1 MADAHASE
9 ACSGNGVWV
18 QLPPSALAKIIYA
31 SFGKLHSR
39 RVGRV
44 VMHRLAKPRRLKPST
59 GSNPVPSA
67 AFKFYSIKFMAK
79 RKIIILGFGGTIAMV
94 PDSSGVLKPAK
105 SVEEIISIVPSLKEM
120 GDVSFEELER
130 LDSTNINP
138 SHWTKLALKI
148 QELHDQAD
156 AIIVT
161 HGTDTMAYTAGAVA
175 LALGRGLKIPVIF
188 TGSQL
193 PLVAYGTD
201 ARFNLENAMKTAIQA
216 CDEKIAEVTIV
227 FSDRVLRAARTIKT
241 SEARF
246 PAFDSPSFPHLAR
259 IDAVGVNFIPETL
272 KVQKETP
279 LKVKP
284 EFQRGIL
291 AIDLVPGLEPE
302 ILTKLLRSGGCQGLL
317 LKSLGAGNVP
327 SENEYSLLPVIREA
341 VSVLKIPVLVS
352 TKFVGGQTHMDIYEP
367 GKLAMEA
374 GAIPTG
380 DLTDVMAQVKF
391 MWALAQGHRLQDDLK
406 RTMNTSFIGEITA

>member
-1 MADAHASE
+1 M
-9 ACSGNGVWV
+9 N
-18 QLPPSALAKIIYA
+18 
-31 SFGKLHSR
+31 
-39 RVGRV
+39 
-44 VMHRLAKPRRLKPST
+44 
-59 GSNPVPSA
+59 
-67 AFKFYSIKFMAK
+67 K
-79 RKIIILGFGGTIAMV
+79 RKVIILGFGGTIAMV
-94 PDSSGVLKPAK
+94 PDSAGVLKPAK
-105 SVEEIISIVPSLKEM
+105 SVEEILAIVPSLREM
-120 GDVSFEELER
+120 ADVSFQELER

-148 QELHDQAD
+148 REVHDQAD

-161 HGTDTMAYTAGAVA
+161 HGTDTMAYTAGGVA
-175 LALGRGLKIPVIF
+175 LALGRGLKIPVVF

-201 ARFNLENAMKTAIQA
+201 ARFNLENSMKTVLQA
-216 CDEKIAEVTIV
+216 CEEKIAEVMIV
-227 FSDRVLRAARTIKT
+227 FSDSVLRAARAIKT

-246 PAFDSPSFPHLAR
+246 PAFDSPAFPHLAR
-259 IDAVGVNFIPETL
+259 IDAVGVHFIPEAL
-272 KVQKETP
+272 KVEP
-279 LKVKP
+279 ELKLEVVS

-302 ILTKLLRSGGCQGLL
+302 IILNVLRAGGCQGLL

-327 SENEYSLLPVIREA
+327 SENEYSLLPVIQEA
-341 VSVLKIPVLVS
+341 VNVLKIPVLVS

-367 GKLAMEA
+367 GKLALEA

-391 MWALAQGHRLQDDLK
+391 MWVLAQGHKSPENLQ
-406 RTMNTSFIGEITA
+406 RAINTSVVGEITA

>member
-1 MADAHASE
+1 
-9 ACSGNGVWV
+9 
-18 QLPPSALAKIIYA
+18 
-31 SFGKLHSR
+31 
-39 RVGRV
+39 
-44 VMHRLAKPRRLKPST
+44 
-59 GSNPVPSA
+59 
-67 AFKFYSIKFMAK
+67 
-79 RKIIILGFGGTIAMV
+79 MV

-105 SVEEIISIVPSLKEM
+105 SVEEILAIIPSLKEM
-120 GDVSFEELER
+120 ANVSFQELER
-130 LDSTNINP
+130 RDSTNINP

-148 QELHDQAD
+148 QEIHDQVD

-161 HGTDTMAYTAGAVA
+161 HGTDTMAYTAGGVA
-175 LALGRGLKIPVIF
+175 LALGRGLKIPIVF

-201 ARFNLENAMKTAIQA
+201 ARFNLENSMKAVLQA
-216 CDEKIAEVTIV
+216 CEETIAEVMIV
-227 FSDRVLRAARTIKT
+227 FSDSVLRAARAVKT

-246 PAFDSPSFPHLAR
+246 PAFDSPAFPHLAR
-259 IDAVGVNFIPETL
+259 IDAVGVHFIPEIL
-272 KVQKETP
+272 KTEQEMA
-279 LKVKP
+279 LEVKP

-291 AIDLVPGLEPE
+291 AIDLVPGLEPD
-302 ILTKLLRSGGCQGLL
+302 ILLKVLRSGGCQGLL

-341 VSVLKIPVLVS
+341 VGVLKVPVLVS

-367 GKLAMEA
+367 GKLALEA

-391 MWALAQGHRLQDDLK
+391 MWVLAQGHKSPEDL
-406 RTMNTSFIGEITA
+406 RRAINTSVVGEITT